1 MPLISPV
8 KLIKKEEL
16 DDREAEWGG
25 YHHHL
30 LMDGHLIIHME
41 VYVDSL
47 LCLIHHV
54 VFFLK
59 EDIIEV
65 EVAVKLTKKNTR
77 EEWVGDHLHRIIHIL
92 LIGIIRHIVFFLN
105 IGVEV
110 AVNITKENKK
120 EVLLVGMVL
129 LEVHQD
135 LVGGVILEHG
145 LV

>member
-1 MPLISPV
+1 LIGIIRHIVFFLHIVVEVAV
-8 KLIKKEEL
+8 KLTKKEEL

-77 EEWVGDHLHRIIHIL
+77 EE
-92 LIGIIRHIVFFLN
+92 
-105 IGVEV
+105 
-110 AVNITKENKK
+110 
-120 EVLLVGMVL
+120 
-129 LEVHQD
+129 
-135 LVGGVILEHG
+135 
-145 LV
+145 